1 MLETKAG
8 IEMKQILLV
17 EDVATQAKALKS
29 IIQSHIQDVQITIA
43 SKQAGKH
50 ILTFQ
55 LII

>member
-1 MLETKAG
+1 
-8 IEMKQILLV
+8 MKQILLV